1 MRSGRPALH
10 VTRRQAEI
18 LRLASHG
25 QSDKEIAAVL
35 GVSVATVRTH
45 LERFYKDNQLH
56 NKTEAV
62 AAFLRNE
69 TDGDG
74 QRPARQ

>member
-1 MRSGRPALH
+1 M
-10 VTRRQAEI
+10 
-18 LRLASHG
+18 LASHG

-45 LERFYKDNQLH
+45 LERFYKDNHLH

-62 AAFLRNE
+62 AAFLRHE
-69 TDGDG
+69 TPSDGH
-74 QRPARQ
+74 RRER